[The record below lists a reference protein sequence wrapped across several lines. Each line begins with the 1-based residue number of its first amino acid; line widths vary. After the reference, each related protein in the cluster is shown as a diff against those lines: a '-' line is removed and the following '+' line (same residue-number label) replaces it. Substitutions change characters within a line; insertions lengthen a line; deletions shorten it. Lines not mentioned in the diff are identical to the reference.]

1 MHRSTTF
8 ARRGISLSTHCSA
21 CIHRSALAAARLAR
35 PQRPPLQRIS
45 LTASS
50 PAFSPAST
58 ARFSTSS
65 IRPVKGV
72 LNLDDDDDDP
82 DDETRPPA
90 AKPSLKPRKISSAPS
105 SPSSPSISQP
115 GSGGAFGEDSPFLD
129 HSLVPPE
136 PIVAYRTLYDQ
147 EIKVSTD
154 PKDHERFLLLYRSLA
169 DDPHLFAQLQPI
181 DFMIALNCCRDLYRC
196 IPRMRRILKDVQ
208 QTPYFT
214 IPDIHHIL
222 LKTFIKLSDFKS
234 AANLIDELRKARIQ
248 FNTATYHIMLDM
260 CKHEHQLNK
269 ATRILEEMRALKVP
283 ITTATYLIM
292 ITICAR
298 TKNPTLAREYFDEM
312 PLLGMEH
319 ELSHY
324 NALLNAYAHARN
336 RDGARKV
343 FEMME
348 EDGIQPDHYTY
359 TAMVKTLL
367 SHRSDPMRR
376 HTALQLVQDAPIQPN
391 AKLLAALGKQPE
403 EIVNECIKN
412 NVDMSLHDF
421 NMFLISAIK
430 SNKFSQVPYVLEQ
443 MTRRQLRP
451 NVITFTAMLD
461 ADIKMG
467 KYQEAKDV
475 FRAMEQANIQ
485 PDVIAYSAMIAVA
498 LSQASVRESIDLL
511 KAMIQDGLLP
521 NRHTFNSLL
530 SASVGEIGV
539 DAIRIIRKTMDDL
552 RVRPDQRSF
561 NAILSAYALQGDMDE
576 MLLTLDDMKRSRV
589 PPDALTYSILISGFL
604 QNGDLRYS
612 MEWYY
617 KMMHSGFVPATF
629 LVNNLMAALHGSGQ
643 GQQVVMLFRDMERH
657 GVRKNEQ
664 SFEIAM
670 EACEKFGLEDARALI
685 EDEFKDYL
693 AVR

>member
-1 MHRSTTF
+1 MHRSTTI
-8 ARRGISLSTHCSA
+8 ARRGISLFTHCTA
-21 CIHRSALAAARLAR
+21 CIHRNARITPSLAPPSSLRS
-35 PQRPPLQRIS
+35 QRTS
-45 LTASS
+45 LSV
-50 PAFSPAST
+50 ST
-58 ARFSTSS
+58 PTSVARFSTSS
-65 IRPVKGV
+65 IGHVKGI
-72 LNLDDDDDDP
+72 LNLDDDL
-82 DDETRPPA
+82 DDEDTTRPA
-90 AKPSLKPRKISSAPS
+90 AELFSKSTTTLSPPSSSSSAA
-105 SPSSPSISQP
+105 SISQP
-115 GSGGAFGEDSPFLD
+115 GSGAFGEDSPFLD
-129 HSLVPPE
+129 HSLTPPE
-136 PIVAYRTLYDQ
+136 QIVAYRNLYDK
-147 EIKVSTD
+147 EIKISTD

-169 DDPHLFAQLQPI
+169 DDPHLFSQLQPI
-181 DFMIALNCCRDLYRC
+181 DFMIVLNCCRDLYRC
-196 IPRMRRILKDVQ
+196 IPRMRRILKDVEK
-208 QTPYFT
+208 TPHFT

-222 LKTFIKLSDFKS
+222 LKAYIKLSDFKS
-234 AANLIDELRKARIQ
+234 AANFIEELRQHQIQ
-248 FNTATYHIMLDM
+248 FNTATYHIMLDL

-269 ATRILEEMRALKVP
+269 AVRILDQMRELKVP
-283 ITTATYLIM
+283 ITSATYLIM

-298 TKNPTLAREYFDEM
+298 SKNPTLAREYFDEM
-312 PLLGMEH
+312 PLLGMEP

-348 EDGIQPDHYTY
+348 EDGVQPDHYTY
-359 TAMVKTLL
+359 AAMVKTLL

-376 HTALQLVQDAPIQPN
+376 QTALKLVQDASIKPN

-403 EIVNECIKN
+403 EIVDECIKN

-421 NMFLISAIK
+421 NMFLLSAIK
-430 SNKFSQVPYVLEQ
+430 SNRFSQVPYILEQ
-443 MTRRQLRP
+443 MTLRHLRP

-485 PDVIAYSAMIAVA
+485 PDVIAYSAMIAVT

-530 SASVGEIGV
+530 SASVGEVGV
-539 DAIRIIRKTMDDL
+539 DSIRIIRKTMEEL
-552 RVRPDQRSF
+552 RIRPDQRSF

-576 MLLTLDDMKRSRV
+576 MLLTLNDMKHSRV
-589 PPDALTYSILISGFL
+589 APDALTYSILISGFL

-617 KMMHSGFVPATF
+617 KMMHGGFVPATF

-670 EACEKFGLEDARALI
+670 EACEKFGLEEARVQI
-685 EDEFKDYL
+685 ENEFKDYL

>member
-1 MHRSTTF
+1 MHRSTSI
-8 ARRGISLSTHCSA
+8 ARRGIPLFTHCTA
-21 CIHRSALAAARLAR
+21 CINRNALVTSSNLAPSFR
-35 PQRPPLQRIS
+35 PRLQRIS
-45 LTASS
+45 LRTS
-50 PAFSPAST
+50 SPAST

-65 IRPVKGV
+65 ICHIKGI
-72 LNLDDDDDDP
+72 LNLDDDL
-82 DDETRPPA
+82 DEDTIAPA
-90 AKPSLKPRKISSAPS
+90 SKPSPNPTASLPS
-105 SPSSPSISQP
+105 SSSSSSISQP
-115 GSGGAFGEDSPFLD
+115 GTGAFGEDSPFLD
-129 HSLVPPE
+129 HSIVPPE
-136 PIVAYRTLYDQ
+136 QIVAYRSLYDK
-147 EIKVSTD
+147 EIKFSTD
-154 PKDHERFLLLYRSLA
+154 PKDHERFLLVYRSLA

-181 DFMIALNCCRDLYRC
+181 DFMIALNCCRDLHRC
-196 IPRMRRILKDVQ
+196 IPRMRRILEDVQ
-208 QTPYFT
+208 KTPYST

-222 LKTFIKLSDFKS
+222 LKAYVKLSDFKS
-234 AANLIDELRKARIQ
+234 ATNLIEELRKSQIQ
-248 FNTATYHIMLDM
+248 FNTATYHIMLDI

-269 ATRILEEMRALKVP
+269 ATRILDQMRELKVP
-283 ITTATYLIM
+283 ITHATYLIM

-298 TKNPTLAREYFDEM
+298 TKNPALAREYFDEM
-312 PLLGMEH
+312 PLLGMEP

-359 TAMVKTLL
+359 TAMVKTML
-367 SHRSDPMRR
+367 SHRADPMRR
-376 HTALQLVQDAPIQPN
+376 QNALKLIQNAPIKPN

-421 NMFLISAIK
+421 NMFLLSAIK
-430 SNKFSQVPYVLEQ
+430 SNQFSQVPYVLEQ
-443 MTRRQLRP
+443 MTLRKLRP

-485 PDVIAYSAMIAVA
+485 ADVIAYSAMIAVT
-498 LSQASVRESIDLL
+498 LSQAGVRESIDIL

-530 SASVGEIGV
+530 SASVGEVGV
-539 DAIRIIRKTMDDL
+539 DAIRVIRKTMDDL

-617 KMMHSGFVPATF
+617 KMMHGGFVPATF

-670 EACEKFGLEDARALI
+670 EACEKFGLEEARAQI